1 MPDAKKATDVAFLI
15 MPWACGRRWL
25 QAAGMLSLPGSMVAG
40 LRVLCAVR
48 CGRLHSFQGRQQM
61 DAAAFDH
68 ALGMQTPVAAG
79 SCKADAAWQHG
90 GRA

>member
-1 MPDAKKATDVAFLI
+1 MPDAKKATDVAF
-15 MPWACGRRWL
+15 
-25 QAAGMLSLPGSMVAG
+25 
-40 LRVLCAVR
+40 
-48 CGRLHSFQGRQQM
+48 
-61 DAAAFDH
+61 FDH